1 MADHL
6 VFLACGVLVRV
17 PDNGAE
23 ALALI
28 ESVET
33 LFDPRWVCPFCPTG
47 YYVAAAMVCANAG
60 QLARA
65 RDFLARAEFGAAR
78 WPAGP
83 WPAALAEARA
93 LLLLADGDQRGA
105 AAALRRAAEGYAA
118 NGQSLNERRAREAL
132 AQLPVPDVTA

>member
-1 MADHL
+1 MFL
-6 VFLACGVLVRV
+6 VCGVLVRV
-17 PDNGAE
+17 PDNSAD

-28 ESVET
+28 ERVET

-47 YYVAAAMVCANAG
+47 YYVAAAMVCADAG
-60 QLARA
+60 QLVRA
-65 RDFLARAEFGAAR
+65 REFLGRAEFGAAR

-93 LLLLADGDQRGA
+93 LLLLADGDRRGA
-105 AAALRRAAEGYAA
+105 ADALRRAAEGYAA

-132 AQLPVPDVTA
+132 GRLDTAGVASTT